1 MKKLEKSDLFLI
13 IFFVIIVVITIIS
26 FTFRDVGALLDVSN
40 WFDIDAL
47 GTANYWVA
55 IGIVSILCFIGA
67 IIHIPVPYMIPVAL
81 FSAAWVA
88 GNVSTS
94 GILITGMV
102 FFSAISNTIGDLIDY
117 YIGRGAE
124 YVLNKD
130 DRELDNRWA
139 KIILKKPKLIPG
151 VILIFGISPLPESL
165 LMVPLGM
172 AKYDVKKTFI
182 WMLFGKIIM
191 MLIMAL
197 LGIFAQQFLG
207 LFSGEGITGLIIGIA
222 SLYIMYFM
230 IFFFFKFKPKE
241 DN

>member
-13 IFFVIIVVITIIS
+13 IFFVIIVVITIVS
-26 FTFRDVGALLDVSN
+26 FTYRDIGALLDVSN
-40 WFDIDAL
+40 WFDVDAL

-67 IIHIPVPYMIPVAL
+67 IIPIPVPYMIPVAL

-88 GNVSTS
+88 GDVSTS
-94 GILITGMV
+94 GILITGMI

-130 DRELDNRWA
+130 DQELDNRWA

-182 WMLFGKIIM
+182 WMLFGKLIM
-191 MLIMAL
+191 MLIMAF

-207 LFSGEGITGLIIGIA
+207 LFSSEGITGLIIGIA

>member
-40 WFDIDAL
+40 WFDVDAL

-67 IIHIPVPYMIPVAL
+67 IIPIPVPYMIPVAL

-102 FFSAISNTIGDLIDY
+102 FFPAISNTIGDLIDY

>member
-13 IFFVIIVVITIIS
+13 ILFVIIVVVTIIS
-26 FTFRDVGALLDVSN
+26 FIYRDVGALLDVSN
-40 WFDIDAL
+40 WFDVDAL

-55 IGIVSILCFIGA
+55 IGIVSLICFIGA
-67 IIHIPVPYMIPVAL
+67 IIPIPVPYMIPVAL

-88 GNVSTS
+88 GDPNTA
-94 GILITGMV
+94 GFLITGIV
-102 FFSAISNTIGDLIDY
+102 VFSALSNTIGDLLDY

-130 DRELDNRWA
+130 DQESQNRWA
-139 KIILKKPKLIPG
+139 KIILKKPKVIPW
-151 VILIFGISPLPESL
+151 VIIIFGISPLPESL

-172 AKYDVKKTFI
+172 VKYNVKKTFI
-182 WMLFGKIIM
+182 WMLLGKIIM

-207 LFSGEGITGLIIGIA
+207 LFSGEGITGLIIGTA

-230 IFFFFKFKPKE
+230 IVFFFKFKPKE
-241 DN
+241 DT

>member
-13 IFFVIIVVITIIS
+13 IFFIIIVVVTIIS
-26 FTFRDVGALLDVSN
+26 FIYRDVGVLLDVSN

-47 GTANYWVA
+47 GTANYWMA
-55 IGIVSILCFIGA
+55 IGIVSIICFIGA
-67 IIHIPVPYMIPVAL
+67 IIPIPVPYMIPVAL

-88 GNVSTS
+88 GDASTA
-94 GILITGMV
+94 GFLITGIV
-102 FFSAISNTIGDLIDY
+102 VFSALSNTIGDLLDY

-124 YVLNKD
+124 YVLSKD
-130 DRELDNRWA
+130 DQESQNRWA
-139 KIILKKPKLIPG
+139 KIILKKPKVIPW
-151 VILIFGISPLPESL
+151 VILIFGVSPLPESL

-172 AKYDVKKTFI
+172 VKYNVKKTFI
-182 WMLFGKIIM
+182 WMLLGKILM

-230 IFFFFKFKPKE
+230 IVFFFKFKPKE
-241 DN
+241 DS

>member
-13 IFFVIIVVITIIS
+13 IFFIIIVVVTIIC
-26 FTFRDVGALLDVSN
+26 FIYRDVGALLDVSN

-47 GTANYWVA
+47 GTANYWMA

-67 IIHIPVPYMIPVAL
+67 IIPIPVPYMIPVAL

-88 GNVSTS
+88 SNIYTA
-94 GILITGMV
+94 GIFITGIV
-102 FFSAISNTIGDLIDY
+102 FFSAISNTIGDILDY

-124 YVLNKD
+124 YVLSQD
-130 DRELDNRWA
+130 DPELQNRWA
-139 KIILKKPKLIPG
+139 KVILKKPKLIPG

-172 AKYDVKKTFI
+172 VKYDVKKTFI
-182 WMLFGKIIM
+182 WMFLGKIIM

-197 LGIFAQQFLG
+197 LGIFAQQYLG
-207 LFSGEGITGLIIGIA
+207 LFSGEGITGLIIGLA
-222 SLYIMYFM
+222 SLYIMWAMIVFM
-230 IFFFFKFKPKE
+230 VKKSPKSE
-241 DN
+241 K

>member
-1 MKKLEKSDLFLI
+1 MKKLEKSDLFLVI
-13 IFFVIIVVITIIS
+13 LFVLIVVVTIIS
-26 FTFRDVGALLDVSN
+26 FIYRDVGALLDVSN

-47 GTANYWVA
+47 GTANYWMA
-55 IGIVSILCFIGA
+55 IGIVSLICFIGA
-67 IIHIPVPYMIPVAL
+67 IIPIPVPYMIPVAL

-88 GNVSTS
+88 GDVNTA
-94 GILITGMV
+94 GILITGIV

-124 YVLNKD
+124 YVLSKD
-130 DRELDNRWA
+130 DKELQNRWA
-139 KIILKKPKLIPG
+139 KIILKKPKVIPG

-172 AKYDVKKTFI
+172 VKYDVKKTFI
-182 WMLFGKIIM
+182 WMLLGKIIM

-230 IFFFFKFKPKE
+230 IVFFFKFKPKE
-241 DN
+241 DS

>member
-13 IFFVIIVVITIIS
+13 IFFVIIVVITIVS
-26 FTFRDVGALLDVSN
+26 FTYRDIGALLDVSN
-40 WFDIDAL
+40 WFDVDAL

-67 IIHIPVPYMIPVAL
+67 IIPIPVPYMIPVAL

-88 GNVSTS
+88 GDVSTS
-94 GILITGMV
+94 GILITGMI

-130 DRELDNRWA
+130 DQELDNRWA

-182 WMLFGKIIM
+182 WMLFGKLIM

-230 IFFFFKFKPKE
+230 IVFFFKFKPKE

>member
-13 IFFVIIVVITIIS
+13 IFFVIILVITIVS
-26 FTFRDVGALLDVSN
+26 FTYRDMGALLDVSN
-40 WFDIDAL
+40 WFDVDAL

-67 IIHIPVPYMIPVAL
+67 IIPIPVPYMIPVAL

-207 LFSGEGITGLIIGIA
+207 LFSGEGITGLIIGIV

-230 IFFFFKFKPKE
+230 IVLFFKFKPKE
-241 DN
+241 GN

>member
-13 IFFVIIVVITIIS
+13 IFFVLIVVITIIS
-26 FTFRDVGALLDVSN
+26 FMYSDVGAILDVSN
-40 WFDIDAL
+40 WFDVDAL

-67 IIHIPVPYMIPVAL
+67 IIPIPVPYMIPVAL

-88 GNVSTS
+88 GDVSTS
-94 GILITGMV
+94 GFLITGMV

-130 DRELDNRWA
+130 DQELDNRWA

-182 WMLFGKIIM
+182 WMLFGKLIM

-207 LFSGEGITGLIIGIA
+207 LFSGEGFTGLIIGIA